1 MITEAQ
7 KGIKFQLDLLHLYK
21 GVLVSDKPQRSSEIA
36 ESFSKRLLGIGVFI
50 DPSTIRLLSG
60 NSLVLDSVI
69 DYIKSNYGINGFEAN
84 STLFKS
90 FDEAEQM
97 SELERFLIQ
106 CAHYASTYG
115 GIEGLRNSGDIY
127 EPQTLDL
134 DTALD
139 FAESLTYIKP
149 ITADELPA
157 MLIDSFHANIA
168 LSEEDIEA
176 LVDVAEVLSDRCSID
191 LYKIYDDIKNK
202 ELKLILSDK
211 FGIVPQNFDEFT
223 RLLVYTATGSTLL
236 VNNKQTRD
244 ALDQI
249 EVDEGKANKIEDYI
263 DRYAFIYGTNSMAMN
278 IMRYKKIYLVIRKFL
293 KNKSVI
299 NRAMKQAKKVYLP
312 RKTPIMNDVVTYVR
326 ENYDRVIHGKDDN
339 LKKALK
345 NASTFK
351 LATALQ
357 GITKYRSNGDLPN
370 YSIYNIRNGKS
381 WMKENKYR
389 GIDYNR
395 SSGTLADILISNELK
410 RRFNKYS
417 GDYFIFPQHDFLTYA
432 FPTSA
437 KTFVGNIPY
446 MSSLDYQSDIVLG
459 VSWTTHSD
467 LDLHLFDVDGTHYG
481 WNGIDQGESITFSG
495 DMTDTN
501 KYGYA
506 TEAYRIKRGL
516 NKPVIT
522 QLYDYGD
529 NGENAKYFID
539 ASQKRVV
546 DHLIDDPSG
555 ILATLSRKG
564 ITSTTDFSRA
574 DGDSKI
580 FAVVIP
586 KADRKLKVILANH
599 DFGKG
604 HMPDPD
610 INVVDNA
617 IKVLDFK
624 SKHTL
629 SLNEVL
635 KSVGA
640 NIVNSAD
647 EIPDGVASE
656 HIHQLDARKVTKDDI
671 TKLLD
676 I

>member
-1 MITEAQ
+1 MITEINQALKLQ
-7 KGIKFQLDLLHLYK
+7 SELLHLYK

-50 DPSTIRLLSG
+50 NPNTLRFLSG
-60 NSLVLDSVI
+60 NSLVLDNVI

-90 FDEAEQM
+90 FDEVEQM
-97 SELERFLIQ
+97 PELERFLIQ

-127 EPQTLDL
+127 EPQMLDL

-149 ITADELPA
+149 ITAGELPD
-157 MLIDSFHANIA
+157 MLIDSLHANIA
-168 LSEEDIEA
+168 LSEEDIES
-176 LVDVAEVLSDRCSID
+176 LIDVAGVLSDRCSID

-299 NRAMKQAKKVYLP
+299 NRAMKQAKKIYLP

-357 GITKYRSNGDLPN
+357 GITKYLSTTDLPK

-381 WMKENKYR
+381 WMKKNKC
-389 GIDYNR
+389 
-395 SSGTLADILISNELK
+395 SGELANTLISNELK

-417 GDYFIFPQHDFLTYA
+417 GDYFIFPQYDFLTYA

-446 MSSLDYQSDIVLG
+446 MSSLDYQSDIILG

-481 WNGIDQGESITFSG
+481 WNGIDHGEYITFSG

-506 TEAYRIKRGL
+506 TEAYRIKQGL

-539 ASQKRVV
+539 ASQKQAVE
-546 DHLIDDPSG
+546 HLNNDPSG

-564 ITSTTDFSRA
+564 ITSTTDFSKA
-574 DGDSKI
+574 DGDAKI

-586 KADRKLKVILANH
+586 KADGKLKVILANH

-624 SKHTL
+624 STHTL

-635 KSVGA
+635 KNVDA
-640 NIVNSAD
+640 HIVNSAD
-647 EIPDGVASE
+647 EIPDDVAPE
-656 HIHQLDARKVTKDDI
+656 HVHQLDARKVTKDDI
-671 TKLLD
+671 IKLLD